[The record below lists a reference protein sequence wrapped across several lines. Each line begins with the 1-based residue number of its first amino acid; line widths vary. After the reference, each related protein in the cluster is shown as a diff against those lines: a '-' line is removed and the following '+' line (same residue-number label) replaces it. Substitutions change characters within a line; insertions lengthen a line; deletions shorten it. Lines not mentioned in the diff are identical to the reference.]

1 MRGFTP
7 VHNFPDYF
15 LASGGLETVK
25 VHSHLSST
33 GAAKGLLLTALV
45 YKRQGPTLLLQK
57 GQPMRDFDF
66 TPLYRASVCFDHM
79 AALMDRLA
87 SNQTTQSSYP
97 PYNIEKT
104 DAETYRISLAVAG
117 FSDQDL
123 NVDVK
128 ENTLSITA
136 QKPQTEAEGRY
147 LHRGIATRSF
157 ERHFHLADHIRVNGA
172 SHTDGMLH
180 IELKHEIPEALK
192 PRRIEISSGD
202 GANAPRPA
210 LN

>member
-1 MRGFTP
+1 
-7 VHNFPDYF
+7 
-15 LASGGLETVK
+15 
-25 VHSHLSST
+25 
-33 GAAKGLLLTALV
+33 
-45 YKRQGPTLLLQK
+45 
-57 GQPMRDFDF
+57 MRDFDF
-66 TPLYRASVCFDHM
+66 TPLYRASVGFDHM
-79 AALMDRLA
+79 ATLMDRLA

-128 ENTLSITA
+128 ENTLSIA
-136 QKPQTEAEGRY
+136 ARKPQTEAEERY

-157 ERHFHLADHIRVNGA
+157 ERRFHLADHIRVNGA
-172 SHTDGMLH
+172 SHADGMLH
-180 IELKHEIPEALK
+180 IELKHEIPDALK

>member
-1 MRGFTP
+1 
-7 VHNFPDYF
+7 
-15 LASGGLETVK
+15 
-25 VHSHLSST
+25 
-33 GAAKGLLLTALV
+33 
-45 YKRQGPTLLLQK
+45 
-57 GQPMRDFDF
+57 MRDFDF
-66 TPLYRASVCFDHM
+66 TPLYRASVGFDHM
-79 AALMDRLA
+79 ATLMDRLA

-128 ENTLSITA
+128 ENTLSIAA
-136 QKPQTEAEGRY
+136 QKPQTGAEGRY

-172 SHTDGMLH
+172 SHADGMLH
-180 IELKHEIPEALK
+180 IELKHEIPDALK

>member
-1 MRGFTP
+1 
-7 VHNFPDYF
+7 
-15 LASGGLETVK
+15 
-25 VHSHLSST
+25 
-33 GAAKGLLLTALV
+33 
-45 YKRQGPTLLLQK
+45 
-57 GQPMRDFDF
+57 MRDFDF
-66 TPLYRASVCFDHM
+66 TPLYRASVGFDHM
-79 AALMDRLA
+79 ATLMDRLA

-97 PYNIEKT
+97 HYNIEKT

-128 ENTLSITA
+128 ENTLSIAA
-136 QKPQTEAEGRY
+136 QKPQTEAEGWY

-172 SHTDGMLH
+172 SHADGMLH
-180 IELKHEIPEALK
+180 IELKHEIPDALK

-202 GANAPRPA
+202 GANTPRPA

>member
-1 MRGFTP
+1 M
-7 VHNFPDYF
+7 
-15 LASGGLETVK
+15 
-25 VHSHLSST
+25 
-33 GAAKGLLLTALV
+33 
-45 YKRQGPTLLLQK
+45 
-57 GQPMRDFDF
+57 
-66 TPLYRASVCFDHM
+66 
-79 AALMDRLA
+79 
-87 SNQTTQSSYP
+87 
-97 PYNIEKT
+97 
-104 DAETYRISLAVAG
+104 AVAG

-128 ENTLSITA
+128 ENTLSIAA

-157 ERHFHLADHIRVNGA
+157 ERRFHLADHIRVNGA
-172 SHTDGMLH
+172 SHADGMLH
-180 IELKHEIPEALK
+180 IELKHEIPDALK

>member
-1 MRGFTP
+1 
-7 VHNFPDYF
+7 
-15 LASGGLETVK
+15 
-25 VHSHLSST
+25 
-33 GAAKGLLLTALV
+33 
-45 YKRQGPTLLLQK
+45 
-57 GQPMRDFDF
+57 MRDLDF
-66 TPLYRASVCFDHM
+66 TPLYRASVGFDHM

-157 ERHFHLADHIRVNGA
+157 ERHFHLADHIHVNGA